1 MWQKQIVIPHQTKNP
16 VAILPSVLVS
26 DNNSNTKMA
35 NLEAVKG
42 WSSIIVKKR
51 KERNCGMQHQFVQFI
66 FLKSLLW

>member
-1 MWQKQIVIPHQTKNP
+1 MVETNCNTPPNKNP

-51 KERNCGMQHQFVQFI
+51 KERNCGM
-66 FLKSLLW
+66 